1 MRELQG
7 SLDASGL
14 ALEEA
19 RKAVSV
25 KGAEYERMEA
35 KYEAA
40 EGEAASLR
48 DEVALK
54 QKEVYRLEEEMVQR
68 VEVQEVSASQAGAGP
83 ANVGMLDP
91 MAMMGHGDG
100 EGAGDAKVHMLQ
112 RQLDESAHALQLA
125 RKAVAAKSVECEQ
138 MTARYEAAESEG
150 ASVRDELVLKQKEVH
165 RLEED
170 LSKAM
175 EARAGE
181 DASLAEAVAEAEAAA

>member
-54 QKEVYRLEEEMVQR
+54 QKEVYRLEEEMVQIGISKR
-68 VEVQEVSASQAGAGP
+68 KLLTWGWTLLSP
-83 ANVGMLDP
+83 
-91 MAMMGHGDG
+91 
-100 EGAGDAKVHMLQ
+100 LQ
-112 RQLDESAHALQLA
+112 
-125 RKAVAAKSVECEQ
+125 VN
-138 MTARYEAAESEG
+138 
-150 ASVRDELVLKQKEVH
+150 
-165 RLEED
+165 
-170 LSKAM
+170 
-175 EARAGE
+175 
-181 DASLAEAVAEAEAAA
+181 

>member
-1 MRELQG
+1 M
-7 SLDASGL
+7 DASGL

-68 VEVQEVSASQAGAGP
+68 VEVQEVSALQAGAGP
-83 ANVGMLDP
+83 ANVKMLDLFRAIS
-91 MAMMGHGDG
+91 MF
-100 EGAGDAKVHMLQ
+100 AKVRMLQ
-112 RQLDESAHALQLA
+112 RQLDESAQALQLA

-181 DASLAEAVAEAEAAA
+181 DASLADAVAEAEAAA